1 MKIVSSRDNPMFK
14 QFKRLA
20 DSARERRKA
29 AHALLEGTHLLAAY
43 LATGR
48 VPEQVA
54 VSQGSRENS
63 ETRALLTTIPAA
75 HLVELSSSLCAEL
88 TPTGLLA
95 VIEIPHIKPV
105 VEPDFCLLLED
116 VQDPGN
122 LGAILRSA
130 AAAGVQVVYLSTHC
144 ADAWSPKVLRGGMGA
159 HFVLA
164 IEERV
169 NLPEK
174 AAAFA
179 GLTVATSLNAM
190 QSLYD
195 LDLTGPIAFIVG
207 NEGAGLSAGLLAAA
221 EVQVRI
227 PMAGK
232 VESLNAAAAASIC
245 LFERVRQL
253 L

>member
-1 MKIVSSRDNPMFK
+1 MKIISSRDNLMFK

-29 AHALLEGTHLLAAY
+29 GRALLEGSHLLAAY

-54 VSQGSRENS
+54 VSQGSMENT
-63 ETRALLTTIPAA
+63 ETRALLAAIPAA
-75 HLVELSSSLCAEL
+75 HLVELSSSLFAEL
-88 TPTGLLA
+88 TPTGILA

-105 VEPDFCLLLED
+105 AKPDFCLLLED

-130 AAAGVQVVYLSTHC
+130 AAAGVHVAYLSTHC
-144 ADAWSPKVLRGGMGA
+144 VDVWSPKVLRGGMGA

-179 GLTVATSLNAM
+179 GLTVATSLNAT

-207 NEGAGLSAGLLAAA
+207 NEGAGMTADLLAAA
-221 EVQVRI
+221 GVQVRI
-227 PMAGK
+227 PMPGK

-245 LFERVRQL
+245 LFERVRQKL
-253 L
+253 